1 MLFQDILKDC
11 DFLECAFFCLLL
23 STLFSR
29 LPIPIPAIRSPV
41 GERWRFGHLRS
52 EEMLVNKATIRM
64 ARSLAAP
71 FMVDWNGDGLTVPG
85 HEMPEMRNVAG
96 AAARLRGEF

>member
-1 MLFQDILKDC
+1 
-11 DFLECAFFCLLL
+11 
-23 STLFSR
+23 
-29 LPIPIPAIRSPV
+29 
-41 GERWRFGHLRS
+41 
-52 EEMLVNKATIRM
+52 MLVNKATIRM

-85 HEMPEMRNVAG
+85 HEMPEMRNDAG